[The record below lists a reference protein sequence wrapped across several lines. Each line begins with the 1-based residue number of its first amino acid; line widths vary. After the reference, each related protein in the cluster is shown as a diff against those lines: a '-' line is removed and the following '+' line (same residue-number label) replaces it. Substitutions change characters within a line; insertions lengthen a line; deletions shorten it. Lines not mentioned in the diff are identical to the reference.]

1 MDQNVHAI
9 KEALEQRITQVLQ
22 RHAMTNRGTFPPFR
36 LPSVARMIVDGLLSA
51 EDDGTAARSLGQSL
65 NQQGIGLLSLLEAQI
80 AMLQTISEQ
89 QIDALP
95 ESITSTSRFFS
106 VVIQGFVAA
115 EAEEI
120 GRQRDDMERAFLN
133 TVSQQREQ
141 EEQFNNTISE
151 LSTPIIP
158 VHESVLILPLI
169 GAISSR
175 RASEITERLLEAIA
189 ANQAEIVIID
199 ITGVPVIDT
208 RTANH
213 LLMTTRAANL
223 LGSEIVLVGVGAEIA
238 QTIVHLGVELHGLV
252 TLANLQSGIAYALK
266 RMGLGIQPLLNQK
279 AIAQTPISAMRVL

>member
-1 MDQNVHAI
+1 MDQPLPAI
-9 KEALEQRITQVLQ
+9 RDALEQRVTQALQ

-36 LPSVARMIVDGLLSA
+36 LPAVARTIIDGLLSTP
-51 EDDGTAARSLGQSL
+51 DDGTAARSLGQSL
-65 NQQGIGLLSLLEAQI
+65 NQQGIGLFSLLEAHI
-80 AMLQTISEQ
+80 TVLQTILDQ
-89 QIDALP
+89 PIDALP
-95 ESITSTSRFFS
+95 ETITSAGRFFS
-106 VVIQGFVAA
+106 AAIQGFVAA

-120 GRQRDDMERAFLN
+120 ARQRDDMERAFLN
-133 TVSQQREQ
+133 TVSHQREQ

-158 VHESVLILPLI
+158 VHENVLILPLI

-175 RASEITERLLEAIA
+175 RATEITERLLEAIA

-199 ITGVPVIDT
+199 ITGVPLIDT

-279 AIAQTPISAMRVL
+279 VIA

>member
-1 MDQNVHAI
+1 MYQTIHAL
-9 KEALEQRITQVLQ
+9 KEALEQRVSQVLHQ
-22 RHAMTNRGTFPPFR
+22 HAMTNRGTFPPFR
-36 LPSVARMIVDGLLSA
+36 LPSVARTIIDGLLSA
-51 EDDGTAARSLGQSL
+51 TDDGTAARSLGQSL
-65 NQQGIGLLSLLEAQI
+65 NQQGIGLFSLLEAHI
-80 AMLQTISEQ
+80 AVVETISEQ
-89 QIDALP
+89 QIDELP
-95 ESITSTSRFFS
+95 QVLTSTSRFFS

-120 GRQRDDMERAFLN
+120 ARQRDDMERAFLN

-158 VHESVLILPLI
+158 VHENVLILPLI

-175 RASEITERLLEAIA
+175 RATEITERLLEAIA

-199 ITGVPVIDT
+199 ITGVPIIDT

-279 AIAQTPISAMRVL
+279 VVA